1 MKIQKSRTYNF
12 IWFSWYN
19 FIGFVLNFNQ
29 FQLVFPLPKYS
40 IKTSELNH
48 QPTLETTQRV
58 FNSFFFKFKKKKY
71 GKNPHILLLSHFQAI
86 SLANTPTKTPMAR
99 SRRRLGLLLLALSTL
114 APTLSF
120 TFLGRRASL
129 SLSGS
134 VVALGTTAAAK
145 AELSP
150 PLERVTKRYGEQIQG
165 GRKLTNND
173 GEIFLWGWV
182 VWGLK
187 KKHGELTGK
196 VSLQVFLVVE

>member
-1 MKIQKSRTYNF
+1 M
-12 IWFSWYN
+12 
-19 FIGFVLNFNQ
+19 LNFNQ

-58 FNSFFFKFKKKKY
+58 FNSFFFKFKKEKH
-71 GKNPHILLLSHFQAI
+71 GKNQHILLLSHFQAI
-86 SLANTPTKTPMAR
+86 SSANTPTKTPMAR

-134 VVALGTTAAAK
+134 MVALGTTAAAK

-165 GRKLTNND
+165 GRGAPTMMEKFSF
-173 GEIFLWGWV
+173 GV
-182 VWGLK
+182 GLFGDSRK
-187 KKHGELTGK
+187 NT
-196 VSLQVFLVVE
+196 VNSLEKSVCRCF